1 LSSSG
6 FRVPAI
12 LAAAAAIAA
21 FAACGDDG
29 GDDAGPAA
37 LVPADAPAYVELAV
51 QPEGEAADDAE
62 AALGKVTGSDDPGG
76 DLAALFER
84 ATDGPPGGFED
95 QIEPWLGERLG
106 VYPST
111 LAGDTETV
119 LVIETTDPEEA
130 EEAFADETESEEEYE
145 GHTFRI
151 ESDGDGVTLIDDFLV
166 FGPPAGL
173 RQVVDVAEGGDAL
186 GESDTYTD
194 AVDDLPDDRLAT
206 VFALP
211 RTFLEA
217 IPEREIDSEGRGIIL
232 EAMGEAA
239 DEPFLGDLTASEDH
253 LTLELSAGGGAVET
267 TESDLLG
274 RVPSDSWLAVA
285 LADIGTAVQNSTEQ
299 IDSAGVPGLS
309 AETLRRQVQ
318 SETGIDLEREVI
330 GALGDG
336 AAFVQGTSEDSLGGA
351 VVIESSDPD
360 ASADLIGKVQDL
372 ISREAPEL
380 EVEPLA
386 STGGDQG
393 FQVTLPGGDVEVSGG
408 EPGEPA
414 SASITPSPGQPVTVI
429 QRDDRIVIGYGG
441 QALNQALSADG
452 AEPLDQTELFRRARD
467 AAGDLEID
475 AFAAIAPLLRVAE
488 SLGLAEDPGYSQV
501 KPYLAALDFLSVAA
515 GADGDRGIVQLTFG
529 LTE

>member
-1 LSSSG
+1 M
-6 FRVPAI
+6 V
-12 LAAAAAIAA
+12 LAAAASIAA
-21 FAACGDDG
+21 LGACGG
-29 GDDAGPAA
+29 GDEDDAGPAA

-62 AALGKVTGSDDPGG
+62 AALGRVTGSDDPGA

-106 VYPST
+106 VYPSS
-111 LAGDTETV
+111 LAGDTEAV

-130 EEAFADETESEEEYE
+130 EEAFADETEREEEYQ

-151 ESDGDGVTLIDDFLV
+151 EADGDVVTLIDDFLV

-186 GESDTYTD
+186 GDSDTYTD

-206 VFALP
+206 LFALP

-217 IPEREIDSEGRGIIL
+217 IPDREIDAQGRDIIL

-239 DEPFLGDLTASEDH
+239 DEPFLGDLTASEEQV
-253 LTLELSAGGGAVET
+253 TLELSAGGGAVET

-274 RVPSDSWLAVA
+274 QVPSDSWVAVA
-285 LADIGTAVQNSTEQ
+285 LADIGAAVQNGTEQ
-299 IDSAGVPGLS
+299 TENAGIPGLD
-309 AETLRRQVQ
+309 AEMLRRQVR

-336 AAFVQGTSEDSLGGA
+336 AAFLQGTSADSLGGA
-351 VVIESSDPD
+351 VVVESTDPD
-360 ASADLIGKVQDL
+360 ASAELIGKVQDL
-372 ISREAPEL
+372 IAREVPEL
-380 EVEPLA
+380 EIEPLA

-393 FQVTLPGGDVEVSGG
+393 FRVTLPGGGVDVSVG
-408 EPGEPA
+408 EPGEPGSVGIA
-414 SASITPSPGQPVTVI
+414 PSPSQPVTVI
-429 QRDDRIVIGYGG
+429 QRDERIVIGYGG
-441 QALNQALSADG
+441 EALNQALSADG
-452 AEPLDQTELFRRARD
+452 VEPLDQTDLFRRARE
-467 AAGDLEID
+467 AAGELEID
-475 AFAAIAPLLRVAE
+475 AFAAIAPLRRVAE
-488 SLGLAEDPGYSQV
+488 SLGLGEDPGYSQV
-501 KPYLAALDFLSVAA
+501 KPYLGALDFLSVAA
-515 GADGDRGIVQLTFG
+515 GAEGDRGIVQFTLG
-529 LTE
+529 LAE